1 MQDGHWSY
9 WESSQFHGRVVLY
22 ITSHVVSVK
31 MTVHPVLHSTQIP
44 MREAIDRPGTMCP
57 VRATGR
63 LGMFILH
70 VCVDVTVSP
79 LGRLIVRG
87 TTACFTFCIGMPS
100 ITKSEVAPVSAMAW
114 VAKMTFFPD

>member
-1 MQDGHWSY
+1 M
-9 WESSQFHGRVVLY
+9 VLY

-87 TTACFTFCIGMPS
+87 KMAQFTFCIGILF
-100 ITKSEVAPVSAMAW
+100 ITKTKIALVPVMAW
-114 VAKMTFFPD
+114 LAGNDFIS